1 MNSQVYSLIHQ
12 LCSSSDSIPGP
23 PAPAHALFCGRGAF
37 LAFGSPSRSEREGS
51 ISGGDAPR
59 IASTS
64 AKFECF
70 FASHGSQCKECMY
83 KLVTFS
89 QFVTRRGRARR
100 SRELR
105 CHFQLTAFAAVPR
118 SVACPP
124 PPNNGPNSGRRSE
137 KEKRSPCRMQ
147 CKKLGTDTTGSF

>member
-1 MNSQVYSLIHQ
+1 MFIFRIY
-12 LCSSSDSIPGP
+12 PR
-23 PAPAHALFCGRGAF
+23 PAHALFCGRGAF
-37 LAFGSPSRSEREGS
+37 LAFGSLSRSEREGS

-83 KLVTFS
+83 KLVTYS
-89 QFVTRRGRARR
+89 QFVTRRGRGRR

-105 CHFQLTAFAAVPR
+105 CHFQLTAFAAVPSP
-118 SVACPP
+118 SVACPHPP

-137 KEKRSPCRMQ
+137 KEKRPNNAE
-147 CKKLGTDTTGSF
+147 CKKPVLAMDSPSLPRRKSKS